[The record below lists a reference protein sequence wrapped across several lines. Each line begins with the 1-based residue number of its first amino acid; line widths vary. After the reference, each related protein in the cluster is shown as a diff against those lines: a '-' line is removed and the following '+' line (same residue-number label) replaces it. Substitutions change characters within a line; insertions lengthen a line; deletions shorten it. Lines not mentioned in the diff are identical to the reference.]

1 MISAN
6 ANKTMTD
13 IKTIDEFI
21 ERYKSGMRIFTDL
34 EFEHGESF
42 NGLDITGT
50 DFKNCWFCADFSNSN
65 LTDCK
70 FIDSNIKT
78 SDFSNSNLT
87 RAEIKGCAVESTEYK
102 VAVITD
108 FIFENNSDY
117 VNILDLNDFKQIY
130 GFEK

>member
-1 MISAN
+1 
-6 ANKTMTD
+6 MTD

-21 ERYKSGMRIFTDL
+21 ERHKSGIRIFTGL

-42 NGLDITGT
+42 SGLDITGT
-50 DFKNCWFCADFSNSN
+50 VFKNCWFCADFSNTN

-78 SDFSNSNLT
+78 SDFSNANLT
-87 RAEIKGCAVESTEYK
+87 RAEIKGCAVESTGYK
-102 VAVITD
+102 GAIITD
-108 FIFENNSDY
+108 FIFENNPAY
-117 VNILDLNDFKQIY
+117 GNRLDLNDFKRIY